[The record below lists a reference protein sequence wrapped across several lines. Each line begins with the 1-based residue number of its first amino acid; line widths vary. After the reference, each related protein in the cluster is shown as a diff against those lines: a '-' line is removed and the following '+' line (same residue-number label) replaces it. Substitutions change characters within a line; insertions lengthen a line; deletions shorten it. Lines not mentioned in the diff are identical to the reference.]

1 MKVSFRLLFVSVL
14 TTTCITWL
22 TTASVAQA
30 SGIEQLNTKDVET
43 ATSSADDRQEERRLR
58 RKERRG
64 TRPAPEP
71 EPAPAP
77 APEPAPEPQ
86 PIPAPGVKA
95 APAGIYHSAGVITRN
110 HRGGTLVREGI
121 NDQAHMSGTL
131 VRVEW
136 AAINSAPGVF
146 DFSAISNELAK
157 AAELNSAVNLAILD
171 SFAMPD
177 FVLSACE
184 TFDFTFRRQA
194 KTTCLPWDTAYQT
207 YKAQLIAALGQQFD
221 SHPNLA
227 GVYFSYAAMTN
238 GIEMHWR
245 VSEAEFTAAG
255 YTEARLLDSYNTIMD
270 MYNAAFPS
278 TSIIMEVHEVFR
290 SPTLAENAFD
300 YCQATM
306 GSRCGVA
313 IWWCSSRMATNP
325 RESEYSVYHIAQQAT
340 ELSFAVCQ
348 PIGSFTDSPERF
360 DSGQGW
366 TTDEAFIHEMTFFIN
381 EGFRNFELWSND
393 VSNPALI
400 DVLHSQVLPE
410 LN

>member
-1 MKVSFRLLFVSVL
+1 MKVRLHLPIVSVL
-14 TTTCITWL
+14 TSLSITL
-22 TTASVAQA
+22 LSAVNLVQAAEATETVVTAEEVRS
-30 SGIEQLNTKDVET
+30 L
-43 ATSSADDRQEERRLR
+43 SAVDRRHERKLK
-58 RKERRG
+58 RKMRRG
-64 TRPAPEP
+64 RQPAPA
-71 EPAPAP
+71 PAPAP
-77 APEPAPEPQ
+77 APEP
-86 PIPAPGVKA
+86 GVKA
-95 APAGIYHSAGVITRN
+95 APEGIYHSAGVITRN

-136 AAINSAPGVF
+136 AAINTAPGVF
-146 DFSAISNELAK
+146 DFSTISNELEK
-157 AAELNSAVNLAILD
+157 AAELNSAINLAILD

-177 FVLSACE
+177 FVLAACE
-184 TFDFTFRRQA
+184 TFDFNFRRQA
-194 KTTCLPWDTAYQT
+194 KTTCLPWDTGYQAY
-207 YKAQLIAALGQQFD
+207 KSQLVAALGQQFD

-255 YTEARLLDSYNTIMD
+255 YTEARLLNSYNAIMD

-348 PIGSFTDSPERF
+348 SIGSFTESPERF

-366 TTDEAFIHEMTFFIN
+366 TTEEAFIHEMSFFIN

-393 VSNPALI
+393 INNPALI
-400 DVLHSQVLPE
+400 DILHSQVLPE